1 MQVKAEGSANA
12 IRFKRASRWYWIAL
26 LLLSILPGLSQ
37 AEGASGR
44 PRVLRSVRE
53 IASLKNAEA
62 SNAYPVEIDGAVTY
76 SDPEWGLLFVKDATG
91 STYINVHGTSIRYP
105 LGTHVRVNG
114 TTAPGDVA
122 PVVAQA
128 RILVLGSGPAPTP
141 EPKSMPDIYTGGVDS
156 HWVITEGVLRPCH
169 ESWTRVCFRIFD
181 GKTIGWVIVP
191 EMNSSAA
198 QSLVGSTVHVK
209 GVCGIHLDKANKP
222 VGAQLFVNSLSDI
235 VPENP
240 VSADPFSSSAM
251 PIGSVTSRYLNQR
264 FMRAVHLRGTV
275 TWTSQQGLFVQDNS
289 GAVYAET
296 EKPLEIRTGKTVD
309 LIGFPGYGEFGLEVS
324 DALVRPVG
332 SESST
337 VKIAPLTLSAA
348 EIIKRSL
355 NGWQV
360 HLNARLISQSANDTG
375 VVYQLEDGDQRFT
388 ATLLQND
395 AARQAVNLAHN
406 SILEVTGVAV
416 VRKGTSQWPDSLLV
430 MITSP
435 ADIVVLGGNNWLTL
449 RRGFILF
456 GLVIVS
462 VVTPLLWVRTL
473 RRTVRKQTEIIRA
486 RLENE
491 LQLETKHRRLFE
503 RNLAAVFIWR
513 PDGTIIDCNMSFV
526 KLLGFVSCEELIG
539 QSYWD
544 FEIDTSQQ
552 EQLDAALQKE
562 AVSNQ
567 EASLRRS
574 DGVMVHLLTNITPV
588 ETPEGMVYE
597 TTAIDITQLRQN
609 QAELQK
615 AKDAAVHDSL
625 NDPLTGLPNRR
636 LLSDRLAS
644 HMVKSREVG
653 KMFALLYIDLDG
665 FKLVNDSLGHSIGDA
680 VLIQVAE
687 RLQSRIREE
696 DFLARLGGDEFVMIL
711 DKLHVKEDAARVAED
726 LLLAIS
732 NPFYVEGHE
741 LAIGASI
748 GISNFP
754 ECAGSAEELIKEAD
768 SAMFTAK
775 REGKNRVMNY
785 TPEIGSAIHER
796 LTLENQLRG
805 AIQREEI
812 FLNYQPEFELSSNRL
827 VRFEALARW
836 THPTLG
842 RIPPDKFI
850 PIAEDSGLI
859 VSIGSFVLEM
869 ACAEAVR
876 WQRIMPYPVQVA
888 VNVSTIQF
896 RRKGFVEEVVSVLE
910 RTGLRP
916 ELLQLELTESV
927 MMSEAHLAT
936 DMISRFRGMGIS
948 LAIDDFGT
956 GYSNLSYLPSMR
968 FDALKIDRSFVMNLE
983 QDPTN
988 ESMIRTLVALA
999 HNIGM
1004 RVIVE
1009 GVEKQEQ
1016 LDLVRSLGVNEV
1028 QGYLLG
1034 RPTANPIED
1043 FLRKQA
1049 ESLSPVAFEKL
1060 IALTAKSAE

>member
-1 MQVKAEGSANA
+1 MT
-12 IRFKRASRWYWIAL
+12 
-26 LLLSILPGLSQ
+26 
-37 AEGASGR
+37 
-44 PRVLRSVRE
+44 
-53 IASLKNAEA
+53 NAEA
-62 SNAYPVEIDGAVTY
+62 ANAYPVELVGAVTY
-76 SDPEWGLLFVKDATG
+76 SDPEWGLLFIKDSTG

-105 LGTHVRVNG
+105 LGTRVRIEG

-122 PVVAQA
+122 AVVAHA
-128 RILVLGSGPAPTP
+128 KIRVLGSGPAPVP
-141 EPKSMPDIYTGGVDS
+141 EPNTMTELNAGGEDS
-156 HWVITEGVLRPCH
+156 HWVITEGVLHPCH

-191 EMNSSAA
+191 EANSPAA
-198 QSLVGSTVHVK
+198 QSLLGSAVQIK
-209 GVCGIHLDKANKP
+209 GVCGVHLDKANKP

-240 VSADPFSSSAM
+240 VQADPLSSSLI
-251 PIGSVTSRYLNQR
+251 PIGSVTAGYLNQR
-264 FMRAVHLRGTV
+264 FMRPVHIRGTL
-275 TWTSQQGLFVQDNS
+275 TWASPQGLFVQDS
-289 GAVYAET
+289 TGAVFAET

-309 LIGFPGYGEFGLEVS
+309 LIGFPGYGEFGLTVS
-324 DALVRPVG
+324 DALVRPVA
-332 SESST
+332 SEAYA
-337 VKIAPLTLSAA
+337 VKIAPLNLSAA

-360 HLNARLISQSANDTG
+360 HLKARLISQTANDTG

-395 AARQAVNLAHN
+395 AARQAVGLARN
-406 SILEVTGVAV
+406 SELEVTGVAV
-416 VRKGTSQWPDSLLV
+416 VRKGTSEWPDSLLV

-435 ADIVVLGGNNWLTL
+435 ADIVVLGGNGWLTL
-449 RRGFILF
+449 RRGLFIL
-456 GLVIVS
+456 GAMIVAVI
-462 VVTPLLWVRTL
+462 TPLLWVRML
-473 RRTVRKQTEIIRA
+473 RRTVRKQTDIIRT

-503 RNLAAVFIWR
+503 RNLAAVFLWR
-513 PDGTIIDCNMSFV
+513 PDGALVDCNMAFA
-526 KLLGFVSCEELIG
+526 KMLGFSSCEELIG

-544 FEIDTSQQ
+544 FEVDF
-552 EQLDAALQKE
+552 EQREKLCAALRQE

-567 EASLRRS
+567 EASLRRR
-574 DGVMVHLLTNITPV
+574 DGVMIHLLTNITPV
-588 ETPEGMVYE
+588 ETPEGMIYE
-597 TTAIDITQLRQN
+597 TTAIDITQLRLN

-615 AKDAAVHDSL
+615 AKDAAVRDAL

-636 LLSDRLAS
+636 LLSDRLTS
-644 HMVKSREVG
+644 HMIKS
-653 KMFALLYIDLDG
+653 KQASKTFALLYIDLDG
-665 FKLVNDSLGHSIGDA
+665 FKLVNDSLGHSIGDV
-680 VLIQVAE
+680 VLIQLAQ
-687 RLQSRIREE
+687 RLQARIREE
-696 DFLARLGGDEFVMIL
+696 DFLARLGGDEFVVIL
-711 DKLHVKEDAARVAED
+711 DKLHAKEDAAHVAED
-726 LLLAIS
+726 LLLAIA
-732 NPFYVEGHE
+732 NPFFVEGHE

-748 GISNFP
+748 GVSIFP

-768 SAMFTAK
+768 SAMYIAK

-812 FLNYQPEFELSSNRL
+812 FLHFQPEFELSSNRL

-842 RIPPDKFI
+842 KIPPDKFI
-850 PIAEDSGLI
+850 PIAEDSGMI
-859 VSIGSFVLEM
+859 VAIGAFVMEM
-869 ACAEAVR
+869 ACVEAVR
-876 WQRIMPYPVQVA
+876 WQSIMPYPVQIA

-896 RRKGFVEEVVSVLE
+896 RRKGFVEEVVSILE
-910 RTGLRP
+910 RTGLKP

-927 MMSEAHLAT
+927 MMSGAHMASDL
-936 DMISRFRGMGIS
+936 ISRFRSLGIS

-983 QDPTN
+983 QDPKN
-988 ESMIRTLVALA
+988 GAMIRTLVALA
-999 HNIGM
+999 HNVGM

-1034 RPTANPIED
+1034 RPTADPIDD
-1043 FLRKQA
+1043 FLCKQP
-1049 ESLSPVAFEKL
+1049 ECSLPD
-1060 IALTAKSAE
+1060 ALETLFALPEQRSL